1 MYLYLKSLHVIAVIS
16 WMAGLLYLYRLFVYH
31 AQYGKGNRDKRE
43 LLELMEQKLYKI
55 ITMPAMLLSWAFG
68 LSLLHFN
75 PALMSQG
82 WFHVKLTAL
91 ILMTGMTH
99 MGSAYMKKLKKDVG
113 LAPSHKKF
121 RILNEIPT
129 ILMVIIV
136 IMVIV
141 RPF

>member
-1 MYLYLKSLHVIAVIS
+1 MYLYLKSLHIIAVIS

-31 AQYGKGNRDKRE
+31 AQYGKSSSEKKE

-68 LSLLHFN
+68 LSLLHLN
-75 PALMSQG
+75 PSLLSQG

-91 ILMTGMTH
+91 VFMTGVTH
-99 MGSAYMKKLKKDVG
+99 MGAAYIKKLKKDIG

-121 RILNEIPT
+121 RVLNEVPT
-129 ILMVIIV
+129 LLMVIIV
-136 IMVIV
+136 FMVILK
-141 RPF
+141 PF